1 MRLSPT
7 LLALLTALLSKPA
20 FANDPIPQSVL
31 DSQGL
36 RPFVLASRP
45 LWEFGIPS
53 KGLCPSRT
61 APCYPDTAVDP
72 SNGTPNAGADGAP
85 WPDANKG
92 CRFPSADG
100 KAGGFR
106 ALACCGLY

>member
-1 MRLSPT
+1 MQLLPAS
-7 LLALLTALLSKPA
+7 LALFAAFLSKLA
-20 FANDPIPQSVL
+20 SANDPIPQSVL

-53 KGLCPSRT
+53 KALCPTRT
-61 APCYPDTAVDP
+61 APCYPDAAVDP
-72 SNGTPNAGADGAP
+72 NTGKQHPGADLAA
-85 WPDANKG
+85 WPDAGKG

-100 KAGGFR
+100 KASG
-106 ALACCGLY
+106 